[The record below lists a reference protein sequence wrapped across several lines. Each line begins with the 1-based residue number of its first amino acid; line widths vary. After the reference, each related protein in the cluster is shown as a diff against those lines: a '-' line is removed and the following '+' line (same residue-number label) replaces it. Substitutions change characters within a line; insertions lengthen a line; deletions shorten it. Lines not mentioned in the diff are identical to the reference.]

1 MLEEFKFSLFRQ
13 KGLEQPKY
21 MMETVDKQFRASVK
35 VKCLLT
41 LSRPINIHHLLKVG
55 EDLFGSTVLEKN
67 KKYAEQVFQTQ
78 HYSYSNIPL
87 RYFHQNVLNA
97 YLSAFLEQGAALV
110 AVKCLNI
117 TEQSIVWKEKENTNN
132 LEISNGAS

>member
-1 MLEEFKFSLFRQ
+1 
-13 KGLEQPKY
+13 

-35 VKCLLT
+35 VKFLLT
-41 LSRPINIHHLLKVG
+41 LSLPVNMHHLLKVG

-67 KKYAEQVFQTQ
+67 KKYAEQVFQIQ
-78 HYSYSNIPL
+78 HYSLYSNIPL
-87 RYFHQNVLNA
+87 QYFHQNVLNA
-97 YLSAFLEQGAALV
+97 YLSSFLEQGAALV

-117 TEQSIVWKEKENTNN
+117 TEKSIVWKEKENTNN